1 MAEILRYV
9 QTECGSQPQVGRFFR
24 VHGTDSIAT
33 FFTAVNDSQGDEP
46 LAGMVIVSQVSGDH
60 MEGALLI
67 DNAQR
72 LGGTIDRMLGEL
84 FKIWPPGSASQG
96 VAPVVADAPAA
107 PLKQYVLPDRSA
119 TVSLPDGWQVSPT
132 SGYGT
137 IIASGPSGEAVRLDD
152 GFRAANSSDPR
163 VQRTMAFAEGA
174 GRNTTYAQVLYYPY
188 GLDMAKTF
196 VDMIQMAREKQ
207 GMQPALFQITS
218 ETKLPSAPGWR
229 RTHITGRMDA
239 GQGLGMEEIND
250 VFCCS
255 PLGPRGGYMTYI
267 YASAV
272 PVRLADQERAT
283 IVAILSSFRADQRLV
298 AAQAGAIAAPEIARI
313 HEIGRQ
319 VTARI
324 ASTHAQEDAHNAAI
338 ERQWANEDKQS
349 EGFTNYL
356 LDQSVIKDN
365 ETGTSSTEWNQKADA
380 LVHADPGRY
389 EYVTP

>member
-1 MAEILRYV
+1 
-9 QTECGSQPQVGRFFR
+9 
-24 VHGTDSIAT
+24 
-33 FFTAVNDSQGDEP
+33 
-46 LAGMVIVSQVSGDH
+46 
-60 MEGALLI
+60 
-67 DNAQR
+67 
-72 LGGTIDRMLGEL
+72 
-84 FKIWPPGSASQG
+84 
-96 VAPVVADAPAA
+96 
-107 PLKQYVLPDRSA
+107 
-119 TVSLPDGWQVSPT
+119 
-132 SGYGT
+132 
-137 IIASGPSGEAVRLDD
+137 
-152 GFRAANSSDPR
+152 
-163 VQRTMAFAEGA
+163 
-174 GRNTTYAQVLYYPY
+174 
-188 GLDMAKTF
+188 
-196 VDMIQMAREKQ
+196 
-207 GMQPALFQITS
+207 
-218 ETKLPSAPGWR
+218 
-229 RTHITGRMDA
+229 
-239 GQGLGMEEIND
+239 
-250 VFCCS
+250 
-255 PLGPRGGYMTYI
+255 MTYI